1 MFNCMKYRLFNI
13 ILVWLLGMAAI
24 CSCSVMDMENIEEG
38 TVVISGCISEAGG
51 RKVLEGVKV
60 HFSAY
65 TAESESGIPVEEQS
79 VYTDGKGVYTIIA
92 SGFTS
97 TATCT
102 ITAEADGYKGETK
115 EVLVNWEGSS
125 FDARTNTFYVN
136 DCDFHLT
143 PSIAL
148 GSIPQS

>member
-1 MFNCMKYRLFNI
+1 MIHRFLNMTI
-13 ILVWLLGMAAI
+13 VWLLGMAAF
-24 CSCSVMDMENIEEG
+24 CSCSVMDADSIEEG

-60 HFSAY
+60 HFSAF
-65 TAESESGIPVEEQS
+65 AVGGQAGIPVEEQS
-79 VYTDGKGVYTIIA
+79 VLTDAKGIYTIVA
-92 SGFTS
+92 TGFTS

-102 ITAEADGYKGETK
+102 ISTEAEGYKGETK

-125 FDARTNTFYVN
+125 YDAGSNIFYVN

-148 GSIPQS
+148 GNIPQS

>member
-79 VYTDGKGVYTIIA
+79 VYTDGKGSTRSLHPA
-92 SGFTS
+92 SHLQPHVPS
-97 TATCT
+97 LQKLMATR
-102 ITAEADGYKGETK
+102 ERQKRS
-115 EVLVNWEGSS
+115 W
-125 FDARTNTFYVN
+125 
-136 DCDFHLT
+136 
-143 PSIAL
+143 
-148 GSIPQS
+148 